1 MTGRPDAP
9 EVHRFDE
16 PHRDINGKRWYNGC
30 GNPHADILF
39 VDNWPGDEIK
49 RTNRPL
55 SDRVGRCLQWLL
67 RLAGIDPRRCYYTYA
82 VKYPFGTGKKPSGAD
97 KAACATMLREEIEAV
112 SPKVVV
118 AFGSDAWAAVAG
130 AHSAPATR
138 QMTDDD
144 IEGIA
149 IHDTPSGMKHIA
161 RRTDTIGQQ
170 DTMEVGMEQLEIGR
184 LIEQS
189 RLDASNIWTVADDV
203 VVMQIPKGRGVCP
216 IVHHTITLYFG
227 QPYNHGRLAIA
238 SSKDDTRQLQ

>member
-1 MTGRPDAP
+1 MPAT
-9 EVHRFDE
+9 V
-16 PHRDINGKRWYNGC
+16 
-30 GNPHADILF
+30 
-39 VDNWPGDEIK
+39 
-49 RTNRPL
+49 
-55 SDRVGRCLQWLL
+55 
-67 RLAGIDPRRCYYTYA
+67 TYA
-82 VKYPFGTGKKPSGAD
+82 VSKMHHRMMCSIASGLRLLGPTQ
-97 KAACATMLREEIEAV
+97 AA
-112 SPKVVV
+112 
-118 AFGSDAWAAVAG
+118 W
-130 AHSAPATR
+130 

-161 RRTDTIGQQ
+161 RRTDTIGQL

-203 VVMQIPKGRGVCP
+203 VVMQIPKGRGVRP

-227 QPYNHGRLAIA
+227 QPYNHRRLAIA